1 FPRAPEPRTCEA
13 NVDEAPATLPNPPS
27 VLYVHV
33 PSHKPIVTT
42 KTTTTTT
49 TMASRV
55 GPRSASDA
63 TRFTSTTPH
72 AASKNSPTSTTV
84 STTSA
89 AAASRT
95 PQPPKIPGR
104 QPGESPEERVRRLRA
119 AHEAARA
126 AQTSSVD
133 RVIGGS
139 RRFFDF
145 AHKFTVLG
153 LVGFSAIAG
162 LVSVYSVYDMVTY
175 NKQRRNDFVEAQRK
189 MEEDSLA
196 SARIAFINGTATD
209 AQVTLVE
216 EANARARETGVKLPP
231 LLSAPTVTTQAEK
244 IFGKGGQHQ
253 HQQDAFAA
261 QSSSA
266 PTAPSFP
273 TASDA
278 ASSTA
283 PAQKKSSSSSSWWP
297 FGSKSDPSQGGS
309 LGEEDKAAGL
319 VRAVEERKEF
329 LQDKAKA
336 AFERERENQRQ
347 GGALDQL
354 GLPQEEKKAEKKGWW

>member
-1 FPRAPEPRTCEA
+1 
-13 NVDEAPATLPNPPS
+13 
-27 VLYVHV
+27 
-33 PSHKPIVTT
+33 
-42 KTTTTTT
+42 
-49 TMASRV
+49 MASRV

-72 AASKNSPTSTTV
+72 AASKNSPTSTTA
-84 STTSA
+84 STT
-89 AAASRT
+89 ASST
-95 PQPPKIPGR
+95 PQPPRVPGR

-145 AHKFTVLG
+145 AHKFAVLG
-153 LVGFSAIAG
+153 LVGFTAIAG

-175 NKQRRNDFVEAQRK
+175 NKQRRTDFVEAQRK

-244 IFGKGGQHQ
+244 IFGKGGQQQ
-253 HQQDAFAA
+253 HQQQDALAAA
-261 QSSSA
+261 QSS
-266 PTAPSFP
+266 P
-273 TASDA
+273 DA
-278 ASSTA
+278 AASEAAAA
-283 PAQKKSSSSSSWWP
+283 PAHKQSSSSSWWP
-297 FGSKSDPSQGGS
+297 FGSSSSKPDAAQA
-309 LGEEDKAAGL
+309 EDKAAGL
-319 VRAVEERKEF
+319 ARAVEERKEF

-336 AFERERENQRQ
+336 AFERERENQRR

-354 GLPQEEKKAEKKGWW
+354 GLPVEEKKVEKKGWW

>member
-1 FPRAPEPRTCEA
+1 
-13 NVDEAPATLPNPPS
+13 
-27 VLYVHV
+27 
-33 PSHKPIVTT
+33 
-42 KTTTTTT
+42 
-49 TMASRV
+49 MASRV

-72 AASKNSPTSTTV
+72 AASKNSPTSTTA
-84 STTSA
+84 STT
-89 AAASRT
+89 
-95 PQPPKIPGR
+95 PQDPRPATGR
-104 QPGESPEERVRRLRA
+104 VPEERVRRLRA

-153 LVGFSAIAG
+153 LVGFSG

-244 IFGKGGQHQ
+244 FFGKGGQHQ
-253 HQQDAFAA
+253 QPHDAFAA
-261 QSSSA
+261 HSSPD
-266 PTAPSFP
+266 PTAPSSP
-273 TASDA
+273 AAPEA

-283 PAQKKSSSSSSWWP
+283 PAQKKSSGWWP
-297 FGSKSDPSQGGS
+297 FGSKADPSQGG
-309 LGEEDKAAGL
+309 GGL
-319 VRAVEERKEF
+319 VEERKEF

-336 AFERERENQRQ
+336 AFERERENQRR

>member
-1 FPRAPEPRTCEA
+1 
-13 NVDEAPATLPNPPS
+13 
-27 VLYVHV
+27 
-33 PSHKPIVTT
+33 
-42 KTTTTTT
+42 
-49 TMASRV
+49 MASRL

-72 AASKNSPTSTTV
+72 AASKNSPTSTTTA
-84 STTSA
+84 TTA
-89 AAASRT
+89 AAAAAAVVSRT
-95 PQPPKIPGR
+95 PQPPRVPGR

-126 AQTSSVD
+126 AQTSGVD

-153 LVGFSAIAG
+153 LVGFTAIAG
-162 LVSVYSVYDMVTY
+162 LVSFYSVYDMVTY
-175 NKQRRNDFVEAQRK
+175 NKQRRTDFVEAQRR

-196 SARIAFINGTATD
+196 AARIAFINGTATD

-216 EANARARETGVKLPP
+216 EANAHARETGVRLPP

-244 IFGKGGQHQ
+244 IFGKGGS
-253 HQQDAFAA
+253 QQQQQQQQPSSSTDSSVFAA
-261 QSSSA
+261 AAAASEAEQSAPAAQKSSGWWPFASSSA
-266 PTAPSFP
+266 KPDSARGT
-273 TASDA
+273 
-278 ASSTA
+278 
-283 PAQKKSSSSSSWWP
+283 
-297 FGSKSDPSQGGS
+297 
-309 LGEEDKAAGL
+309 
-319 VRAVEERKEF
+319 VEERKEL

-336 AFERERENQRQ
+336 AFERERENQRR

-354 GLPQEEKKAEKKGWW
+354 GLPQEETKKAEKKGWW

>member
-1 FPRAPEPRTCEA
+1 
-13 NVDEAPATLPNPPS
+13 
-27 VLYVHV
+27 
-33 PSHKPIVTT
+33 
-42 KTTTTTT
+42 
-49 TMASRV
+49 MASRL

-72 AASKNSPTSTTV
+72 AASKNSPTLTT
-84 STTSA
+84 TTTTPGATGTA
-89 AAASRT
+89 ATASRT
-95 PQPPKIPGR
+95 PQPPRGGIPGR
-104 QPGESPEERVRRLRA
+104 PPGESPEERVRRLRA

-153 LVGFSAIAG
+153 LVGFTAIAG
-162 LVSVYSVYDMVTY
+162 LVSIYSVYDMVTY
-175 NKQRRNDFVEAQRK
+175 NKQRRADFIEAQRR

-196 SARIAFINGTATD
+196 AARLAFINGTATD
-209 AQVTLVE
+209 AQVALVE
-216 EANARARETGVKLPP
+216 EANARARETGVRLPP

-244 IFGKGGQHQ
+244 IFGKGGS
-253 HQQDAFAA
+253 QQ
-261 QSSSA
+261 QSSS
-266 PTAPSFP
+266 
-273 TASDA
+273 SDSSPFAAAAAAAA
-278 ASSTA
+278 ASSEAESSA
-283 PAQKKSSSSSSWWP
+283 PAAQKSSSWWP
-297 FGSKSDPSQGGS
+297 FESSSAKPDQARG
-309 LGEEDKAAGL
+309 
-319 VRAVEERKEF
+319 AVEETKEL

-336 AFERERENQRQ
+336 AFERERENQRR

>member
-1 FPRAPEPRTCEA
+1 
-13 NVDEAPATLPNPPS
+13 
-27 VLYVHV
+27 
-33 PSHKPIVTT
+33 
-42 KTTTTTT
+42 
-49 TMASRV
+49 MASRV

-72 AASKNSPTSTTV
+72 AASKNSPTSTTA
-84 STTSA
+84 STTS

-153 LVGFSAIAG
+153 LVGFSG

-244 IFGKGGQHQ
+244 FFGKGGQHQ
-253 HQQDAFAA
+253 QPHDAFAA
-261 QSSSA
+261 HSSPD
-266 PTAPSFP
+266 PTAPSSP
-273 TASDA
+273 AAPEA

-283 PAQKKSSSSSSWWP
+283 PAQKKSSGWWP
-297 FGSKSDPSQGGS
+297 FGSKADPSQGG
-309 LGEEDKAAGL
+309 GGL
-319 VRAVEERKEF
+319 VEERKEF

-336 AFERERENQRQ
+336 AFERERENQRR

>member
-1 FPRAPEPRTCEA
+1 
-13 NVDEAPATLPNPPS
+13 
-27 VLYVHV
+27 
-33 PSHKPIVTT
+33 
-42 KTTTTTT
+42 
-49 TMASRV
+49 MASRTV

-72 AASKNSPTSTTV
+72 AASKNTTTSTT
-84 STTSA
+84 A
-89 AAASRT
+89 ATT
-95 PQPPKIPGR
+95 PQAPRLPSR

-126 AQTSSVD
+126 AQISSVD

-139 RRFFDF
+139 RRLFDF

-153 LVGFSAIAG
+153 LVSFTAIAG

-216 EANARARETGVKLPP
+216 EANTLARETGVKLPP

-244 IFGKGGQHQ
+244 IFGKGGG
-253 HQQDAFAA
+253 QQQQQQQQQQYENAFSAESSLDPAA
-261 QSSSA
+261 A
-266 PTAPSFP
+266 
-273 TASDA
+273 A
-278 ASSTA
+278 AS
-283 PAQKKSSSSSSWWP
+283 PAQKKSSWWP
-297 FGSKSDPSQGGS
+297 FGGS
-309 LGEEDKAAGL
+309 SSAAPQQSI
-319 VRAVEERKEF
+319 EERKAL

>member
-1 FPRAPEPRTCEA
+1 MNIASLCLKYCPYKKLQVPQVLNISRTTLARNKPHQSNAAKKACKTPQWRPPIQF
-13 NVDEAPATLPNPPS
+13 VPQPATG
-27 VLYVHV
+27 
-33 PSHKPIVTT
+33 
-42 KTTTTTT
+42 
-49 TMASRV
+49 RV
-55 GPRSASDA
+55 
-63 TRFTSTTPH
+63 
-72 AASKNSPTSTTV
+72 
-84 STTSA
+84 
-89 AAASRT
+89 
-95 PQPPKIPGR
+95 
-104 QPGESPEERVRRLRA
+104 PEERVRRLRA

-139 RRFFDF
+139 RRLFDF

-153 LVGFSAIAG
+153 LVSFTAIAG

-175 NKQRRNDFVEAQRK
+175 NKQRRNDFIEAQRK

-216 EANARARETGVKLPP
+216 EANTLARETGVKLPP

-244 IFGKGGQHQ
+244 IFGKGGGQQQQQ
-253 HQQDAFAA
+253 HQQHENAFSAESSPDPAA
-261 QSSSA
+261 TAA
-266 PTAPSFP
+266 P
-273 TASDA
+273 
-278 ASSTA
+278 
-283 PAQKKSSSSSSWWP
+283 PAQKKSSWWP
-297 FGSKSDPSQGGS
+297 FGGS
-309 LGEEDKAAGL
+309 SSAAPQSL
-319 VRAVEERKEF
+319 EERKEL

-336 AFERERENQRQ
+336 AFERERENQRR